1 MGKVELELLEW
12 RTEGPD
18 KPGVYNATVRPGFEQ
33 ASLGEWH
40 SFCSSTRVLI
50 LADGLWAG

>member
-18 KPGVYNATVRPGFEQ
+18 KPGVYYATVRPGFEQ

>member
-33 ASLGEWH
+33 ADLGGVAQFLFVH
-40 SFCSSTRVLI
+40 K
-50 LADGLWAG
+50 GLDTS